1 MSAGQNEM
9 PELTATATDAAPRPV
24 IYDVTRIVTRALNA
38 APNGIDRVDFALAR
52 HFLARGARE
61 RGALI
66 CTAIGPRLADPDR
79 ALETIEGVESLWRE
93 EGDAEQDAVYRAVV
107 AGLRATDASSMARV
121 KRPPNAAV
129 LQRNW
134 GAMRRWA
141 PHLGRSLREAPHGA
155 IYFNV
160 TQFLIDRGWYVR
172 WLMERPDIKPVFFVH
187 DLLPIEAPEFFR
199 AREALLHPRRMRNIC
214 RHGAGAVVASH
225 AVARRLSQFAAEN
238 GRPELPICVARLPVS
253 PVFSSPGSAPA
264 ALEGVTY
271 FVVCGTIE
279 PRKNHL
285 VLLNAWRTL
294 ARDPAPPKL
303 VIVGKRGWLNGPV
316 FEMLDRSAA
325 LRPHVIEAGGLSTP
339 GLRSLLAGARALL
352 MPSLA
357 EGFGLPVA
365 EALAAGT
372 PVIASDIEAFR
383 EVGGAAIDYVDP
395 FDGPGWLQA
404 VRDYSPPQSPRR
416 QAALA
421 RIGSGNVADP
431 EHFFSK
437 IDDFIAQLSGA
448 LD

>member
-1 MSAGQNEM
+1 MSVGQDQM
-9 PELTATATDAAPRPV
+9 PQLTATATDAARSPV

-52 HFLARGARE
+52 HFLARGQRE

-79 ALETIEGVESLWRE
+79 ARETIEGVESLWRE
-93 EGDAEQDAVYRAVV
+93 AGDAEQDAVYRAVV
-107 AGLRATDASSMARV
+107 AALRATDPARSSMARV
-121 KRPPNAAV
+121 RRPPNAAV
-129 LQRNW
+129 LARNW

-141 PHLGRSLREAPHGA
+141 PHLGRSLREAPYGA

-160 TQFLIDRGWYVR
+160 TQFLIDRSWYVR
-172 WLMERPDIKPVFFVH
+172 WLTKRPDIKPVFFVH

-199 AREALLHPRRMRNIC
+199 AREAMLHPRRMRNIC
-214 RHGAGAVVASH
+214 KHGAGAVVASH
-225 AVARRLSQFAAEN
+225 AVARRLRQFAAEE

-253 PVFSSPGSAPA
+253 PVFASPAPVPA
-264 ALEGVTY
+264 ALNGVTY

-285 VLLNAWRTL
+285 VLLHAWRTL

-316 FEMLDRSAA
+316 IEILERSAA
-325 LRPHVIEAGGLSTP
+325 LRPHLIEAGGLSTP

-395 FDGPGWLQA
+395 LDGPGWLQA
-404 VRDYSPPQSPRR
+404 IRDYSTPQSTRR
-416 QAALA
+416 RAALA
-421 RIGSGNVADP
+421 RIGDGDAANS
-431 EHFFSK
+431 ESFFSK
-437 IDDFIAQLSGA
+437 IDDFIGQL
-448 LD
+448 